1 MEKFLS
7 LRGVNSCSIIALK
20 KKTKKNSA
28 VPSDVITYN
37 SALLVME
44 HIRLL
49 FNKLSTQTAQLTLQ
63 NHLFDLHRKY

>member
-7 LRGVNSCSIIALK
+7 LRGVNSCSIIAVK
-20 KKTKKNSA
+20 KNNSA

-44 HIRLL
+44 HVRLL